1 MIFTP
6 DQQRLLMSAFSKL
19 EREISDSGFTYR
31 VETDFERLR
40 QDITNTGK
48 PLSPWFWADN
58 FDFNGQNAFCIVLEK
73 DGQGLA
79 YICSQRMDL
88 GARTLEQAY
97 IQRLKA
103 LYSHDKTAKLSEDW
117 TCEPLQEVTG
127 VVAYSGDAVTHP
139 DLRSSGFSLKLLSQV
154 SRLSLFLTLTYWTD
168 VDWVVGTIPNKNINR
183 GLGWAYGGNRCYAMA
198 EDWEVMPED
207 GRGKL
212 NAAIVLSSRS
222 DVLWTAKTVIANRQS
237 E

>member
-6 DQQRLLMSAFSKL
+6 EQHQTLMRAFSKV
-19 EREISDSGFTYR
+19 EREIGDEGFICR
-31 VETDFERLR
+31 VETDFDRLKE
-40 QDITNTGK
+40 DITKTGK
-48 PLSPWFWADN
+48 PLSPWFWSDKY
-58 FDFNGQNAFCIVLEK
+58 DFNGHNAFCMVLEK
-73 DGQGLA
+73 DGQGLV
-79 YICSQRMDL
+79 YICNQRMDL

-103 LYSHDKTAKLSEDW
+103 LYSHDPTAKLDETW

-139 DLRSSGFSLKLLSQV
+139 DLRSCGFSLKSLGLV
-154 SRLSLFLTLTYWTD
+154 SRLSLFYTLTYWDD
-168 VDWVVGTIPNKNINR
+168 VDWIVGTIPDKNIKR

-198 EDWEVMPED
+198 EEWKVMPED

-212 NAAIVLSSRS
+212 NAAIVLSSRK
-222 DVLWTAKTVIANRQS
+222 DVLWTAKTVTATHRS